1 MKLDTINTIT
11 TGTNQNPMEE
21 VFVFML
27 SSAKIK
33 TGKFEFIKPY
43 LGTTGVGMRAARR
56 TTRILGSKF
65 AKTT

>member
-43 LGTTGVGMRAARR
+43 LGTTGVGMLSL
-56 TTRILGSKF
+56 IHISFSWLSK
-65 AKTT
+65 